1 MSSPAAPLEAR
12 APKRARGHARVEAIL
27 DAAAVVF
34 AEKGF
39 DAATM
44 TEIAAR
50 SATAIG
56 SLYRFFPTKTSLADA
71 LLARYAET
79 VAEGFAAIE
88 ARAAAMTSEML
99 ADALIERMLDT
110 RPDSAAAVAL
120 VDLQPDGPNR
130 RAAIRQAA
138 REGIAAALRR
148 RAPRAEGLD
157 EAAAALLQMLKG
169 ARPLADA
176 GAGPLAALRT
186 AIRLYVAHVVGED
199 A

>member
-1 MSSPAAPLEAR
+1 MSSPAASLEAR

-56 SLYRFFPTKTSLADA
+56 SLYRFFPTKASLADA

-79 VAEGFAAIE
+79 VAEGFATIE
-88 ARAAAMTSEML
+88 ARAATMTSEML
-99 ADALIERMLDT
+99 ADALIERMLDA

-120 VDLQPDGPNR
+120 VDLRPDGPNR

-157 EAAAALLQMLKG
+157 EAASALLQMLKG